1 MVSPPIRY
9 RFRDTGKPILD
20 FRHRM
25 KVSLFHRKTFIP
37 LFAGSKNSTSKFGWS
52 PAARKRPIG
61 EG

>member
-1 MVSPPIRY
+1 
-9 RFRDTGKPILD
+9 
-20 FRHRM
+20 M

-37 LFAGSKNSTSKFGWS
+37 LFTGSKNSTSKFGWS